1 MKKIDFREVL
11 GKIKNINFKNFI
23 SELKQRWAQKKSLKL
38 NQKQKINFFD
48 SLYSLI
54 NSWIPITNSLSI
66 MSFQT
71 KDKKVKFLIQTL
83 SKEIS
88 KWKKL
93 AEILQWFDKIFSNFD
108 IYMIKMWE
116 LTWKLAASFEIIRD
130 REEKNAE
137 LKSKVIWAL
146 IYPSIIVTL
155 SIAMIA
161 WFMLFVIPR
170 VQKMYADSRVN
181 LPGLTQKVIDTSQF
195 LQDNYGVI
203 LFWLILIFISLVT
216 LKNHPKTKVYADEF
230 ILKIP
235 IFWWLIRKKILAI
248 FSSTLWT
255 LLQNGIM
262 INEAL
267 EISKKSLDNAY
278 YEKRINEISIEINEW
293 IALSELMWIRELK
306 LWRDDPY
313 FPIELASIIKIWEQ
327 TGKMPILLIKISVK
341 FNKEVDVIVKWLS
354 NVIEPVVII
363 FVGAIVW
370 TMIMAILLPFFNMV
384 NVV

>member
-1 MKKIDFREVL
+1 MKREESTLIEEKKEKIHFKSFVD
-11 GKIKNINFKNFI
+11 KIKLLWN
-23 SELKQRWAQKKSLKL
+23 KKTSLHL

-54 NSWIPITNSLSI
+54 NSGIPITNSLSI
-66 MSFQT
+66 MLFQT
-71 KDKKVKFLIQTL
+71 KDKNIKFLLETM
-83 SKEIS
+83 SKEINR
-88 KWKKL
+88 WKKL
-93 AEILQWFDKIFSNFD
+93 AEILWWFDKIFSNFD

-116 LTWKLAASFEIIRD
+116 ITGKLANSFEIIRD

-161 WFMLFVIPR
+161 GFMLFVIPK
-170 VQKMYADSRVN
+170 VQKMYIDSRAN
-181 LPGLTQKVIDTSQF
+181 LPDLTQNVINTSQF
-195 LQDNYGVI
+195 LQDNYI
-203 LFWLILIFISLVT
+203 KIWFWLFFIFWCLITF
-216 LKNHPKTKVYADEF
+216 KNHSSTKIYADE
-230 ILKIP
+230 IVLKIP

-248 FSSTLWT
+248 FASTLWT

-278 YEKRINEISIEINEW
+278 YEKRLNEISLELNEW
-293 IALSELMWIRELK
+293 IALSELMWIRKLK
-306 LWRDDPY
+306 EWKDDAY
-313 FPIELASIIKIWEQ
+313 FPIELASVIKIWEQ
-327 TGKMPILLIKISVK
+327 TWKMPILLIKIAVK

-363 FVGAIVW
+363 FVWAVVW
-370 TMIMAILLPFFNMV
+370 TMIMAILLPFFNMA
-384 NVV
+384 NVM

>member
-1 MKKIDFREVL
+1 MKKIDPKEIL
-11 GKIKNINFKNFI
+11 NKIKNID
-23 SELKQRWAQKKSLKL
+23 LKSILQKLKEKWSQKTSLKL
-38 NQKQKINFFD
+38 SQKQKINFFD

-116 LTWKLAASFEIIRD
+116 LTWKLAGSFEIIRD

-155 SIAMIA
+155 SISMIA

-203 LFWLILIFISLVT
+203 VFWLILIFISLVT

-278 YEKRINEISIEINEW
+278 YEKRINEISIELNEW

-327 TGKMPILLIKISVK
+327 TWKMPILLIKISAK

-363 FVGAIVW
+363 FVGAIVG